1 MVSRASSTSL
11 VDRGDEERDASG
23 WAADDEF
30 SRAQSQVGSRFAS
43 RRGSRHGSREHL
55 SPGRS
60 RLPKDGYFD
69 DGSGMLATEADFVD
83 EAEVERRYLEEVLD
97 DVEIERLTRTRGFGL
112 GRWVDRLAGWSM
124 FAVNEDEAGED
135 VNEAEDDPEPSS
147 QSRRKLRNDQERV
160 IVAERPP
167 PAPEDK
173 DAGDQELGDGGWN
186 DAAWL
191 LSVASK
197 VIL

>member
-1 MVSRASSTSL
+1 
-11 VDRGDEERDASG
+11 
-23 WAADDEF
+23 
-30 SRAQSQVGSRFAS
+30 
-43 RRGSRHGSREHL
+43 L

-60 RLPKDGYFD
+60 RQPKIGYFD
-69 DGSGMLATEADFVD
+69 DDTGILATEADFVD

-112 GRWVDRLAGWSM
+112 GRWVDRLAGWSTI
-124 FAVNEDEAGED
+124 AVDEDETGED
-135 VNEAEDDPEPSS
+135 GNEPEDGNEASS
-147 QSRRKLRNDQERV
+147 QSRRKLRNNQERV
-160 IVAERPP
+160 IVAEKPP

-173 DAGDQELGDGGWN
+173 DPRDQEPGEGGWN